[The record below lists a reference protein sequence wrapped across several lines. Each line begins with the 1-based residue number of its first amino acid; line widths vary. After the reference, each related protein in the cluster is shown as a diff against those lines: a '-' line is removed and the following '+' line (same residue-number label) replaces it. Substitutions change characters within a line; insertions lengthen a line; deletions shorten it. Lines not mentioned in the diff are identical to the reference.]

1 MLTKQGYL
9 LRSMMMQQPQSMMML
24 TAMRTF
30 ATPTKKIGMN
40 DALKDAQKEAKKFGI
55 KRRFY
60 DHLPT
65 IARQLPEGL

>member
-1 MLTKQGYL
+1 MLAKAFTFNPL
-9 LRSMMMQQPQSMMML
+9 SMMRSQVAL
-24 TAMRTF
+24 RCF
-30 ATPTKKIGMN
+30 ASPTKKVGAN

-65 IARQLPEGL
+65 IARQLPQGQ